1 MSTLEARRL
10 LIAAETLVA
19 LTSIV
24 CGIGLAVG
32 VIQFP
37 LDFLAGAPFGD
48 YTIPGI
54 LMAVVVGGSAL
65 VAAALLLM
73 RREAGIIV
81 SALAGLIL
89 LGFEVFEVVSIDRN
103 TGDLFPL
110 VIALQA
116 TYTAL
121 GLLIFGG
128 AVLLWRRARHRDAVH
143 MRHVGAG

>member
-1 MSTLEARRL
+1 MITQEVRRM
-10 LIAAETLVA
+10 LIAAEALVA

-24 CGIGLAVG
+24 CGVGLAVG
-32 VIQFP
+32 ILQFP
-37 LDFLAGAPFGD
+37 LDFLTGTPFNE

-54 LMAVVVGGSAL
+54 LMAGVVGGSAL
-65 VAAALLLM
+65 VAAALLLA
-73 RREAGIIV
+73 RREAGVIG

-121 GLLIFGG
+121 GLLIFG
-128 AVLLWRRARHRDAVH
+128 AAALLWMRARHQGAIH
-143 MRHVGAG
+143 MRQIGAG

>member
-1 MSTLEARRL
+1 
-10 LIAAETLVA
+10 
-19 LTSIV
+19 
-24 CGIGLAVG
+24 
-32 VIQFP
+32 
-37 LDFLAGAPFGD
+37 
-48 YTIPGI
+48 
-54 LMAVVVGGSAL
+54 
-65 VAAALLLM
+65 
-73 RREAGIIV
+73 
-81 SALAGLIL
+81 
-89 LGFEVFEVVSIDRN
+89 VSIDRN